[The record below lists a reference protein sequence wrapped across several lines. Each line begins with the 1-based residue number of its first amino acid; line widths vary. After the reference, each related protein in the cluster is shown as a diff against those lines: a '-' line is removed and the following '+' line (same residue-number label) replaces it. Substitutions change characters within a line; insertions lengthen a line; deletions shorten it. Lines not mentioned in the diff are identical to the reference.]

1 MSARIRTAA
10 RASGLGARTRGIR
23 SVGSRSLGVLAVI
36 TLLVV
41 FGAPA
46 GAGEEAAAASEPWSE
61 LALPDEDAGIDA
73 RARFPYTRGQLDR
86 ILELHRA
93 RHRAL
98 GLRHLPAG
106 RRTRSISLVPGNP
119 EPAGP
124 DGRVSAARGYVT
136 ALVFL
141 DVTGAPWP
149 VSRVLMRPEFR
160 VDDPARPR
168 ADHVV
173 YLAPHRL
180 WDHGNVTVE
189 LAGQPLPVSLPVL
202 VDDAGPVDE
211 VVVVRLPEPGPRA
224 DLRALAAPVRLAAG
238 EPALDLFAT
247 GTPPG
252 DAIRLAVEDE
262 VTGAVGPATPHRA
275 WFWREQ
281 VWLKTPDLVLAP
293 AAHGAARGPDGTWIH
308 MLPDTPLVLV
318 SSRRTGATRRLRL
331 ARLPV
336 APVPVPPAPAIPAK
350 HPGPAPGEASP

>member
-1 MSARIRTAA
+1 M
-10 RASGLGARTRGIR
+10 
-23 SVGSRSLGVLAVI
+23 
-36 TLLVV
+36 
-41 FGAPA
+41 
-46 GAGEEAAAASEPWSE
+46 
-61 LALPDEDAGIDA
+61 
-73 RARFPYTRGQLDR
+73 
-86 ILELHRA
+86 
-93 RHRAL
+93 
-98 GLRHLPAG
+98 
-106 RRTRSISLVPGNP
+106 
-119 EPAGP
+119 
-124 DGRVSAARGYVT
+124 
-136 ALVFL
+136 FL

-149 VSRVLMRPEFR
+149 VARVLMRPEFR

-173 YLAPHRL
+173 YLAPQRI

-189 LAGQPLPVSLPVL
+189 LAGLPLPLSLPVL
-202 VDDAGPVDE
+202 VDDAGTVDE

-252 DAIRLAVEDE
+252 DAIRLAVED
-262 VTGAVGPATPHRA
+262 GAAGPATPHRA

-293 AAHGAARGPDGTWIH
+293 AALAAARGPDGNWIH

-318 SSRRTGATRRLRL
+318 SSRETGATRRLRL

-336 APVPVPPAPAIPAK
+336 APIPLPPAGHPA
-350 HPGPAPGEASP
+350 PAPGEVKP

>member
-1 MSARIRTAA
+1 MNARVRIAA
-10 RASGLGARTRGIR
+10 RAAALGR
-23 SVGSRSLGVLAVI
+23 VPGVLALV
-36 TLLVV
+36 TLLAL
-41 FGAPA
+41 APA
-46 GAGEEAAAASEPWSE
+46 GAGEEAEPALREPWSE
-61 LALPDEDAGIDA
+61 LALPDEDAGLDA
-73 RARFPYTRGQLDR
+73 RARFPYTREQLDR

-93 RHRAL
+93 RQRAL
-98 GLRHLPAG
+98 GLRHRPATL
-106 RRTRSISLVPGNP
+106 RTRSISLVPGTP
-119 EPAGP
+119 APAGG
-124 DGRVSAARGYVT
+124 DSRLAAARGYVT

-149 VSRVLMRPEFR
+149 VARVLMRPEFR

-173 YLAPHRL
+173 YLAPRRV

-189 LAGQPLPVSLPVL
+189 LAGLPLPLSLPVL
-202 VDDAGPVDE
+202 VDDAGTVDE

-252 DAIRLAVEDE
+252 DAVRLAVEDS
-262 VTGAVGPATPHRA
+262 TAGPATPHRA

-293 AAHGAARGPDGTWIH
+293 AALAAARGPDGNWIH

-318 SSRRTGATRRLRL
+318 SSRETGATRRLRL

-336 APVPVPPAPAIPAK
+336 APIPFPPAPGTSA
-350 HPGPAPGEASP
+350 GGSVPAPGEARP

>member
-1 MSARIRTAA
+1 MNARIRTVARTTDRRHGILFAAA
-10 RASGLGARTRGIR
+10 RAP
-23 SVGSRSLGVLAVI
+23 GVLVLIVLLAMAV
-36 TLLVV
+36 
-41 FGAPA
+41 APA
-46 GAGEEAAAASEPWSE
+46 GAGEEAAPAPREPWSE

-73 RARFPYTRGQLDR
+73 RARFPYTREQLDR
-86 ILELHRA
+86 ILELHRT
-93 RHRAL
+93 RQRAL
-98 GLRHLPAG
+98 GLRHRPVT
-106 RRTRSISLVPGNP
+106 RRTRSISLVPGSP
-119 EPAGP
+119 APAGG
-124 DGRVSAARGYVT
+124 DAHLAAARGYVT

-149 VSRVLMRPEFR
+149 VARVLMRPEFR
-160 VDDPARPR
+160 VQDPARPR

-173 YLAPHRL
+173 YLAPQRI

-189 LAGQPLPVSLPVL
+189 LAGLPLPLSLPVL
-202 VDDAGPVDE
+202 VDDAGTVDE

-252 DAIRLAVEDE
+252 DAVRLAVEDG
-262 VTGAVGPATPHRA
+262 TAGPATPHRA

-293 AAHGAARGPDGTWIH
+293 AALAAARGPDGNWVH

-318 SSRRTGATRRLRL
+318 SSRDSGATRRLRL

-336 APVPVPPAPAIPAK
+336 APITVPPTGRPAQ
-350 HPGPAPGEASP
+350 APGETLP

>member
-1 MSARIRTAA
+1 MNARIRTVVRTAA
-10 RASGLGARTRGIR
+10 LGRAP
-23 SVGSRSLGVLAVI
+23 VFLAVI
-36 TLLVV
+36 VLLALPV
-41 FGAPA
+41 APA
-46 GAGEEAAAASEPWSE
+46 GAGEDAAPPPGEPWSE
-61 LALPDEDAGIDA
+61 LALPDEDAGLDA

-86 ILELHRA
+86 ILELDRA
-93 RHRAL
+93 RQRAL
-98 GLRHLPAG
+98 GLRHRPAT
-106 RRTRSISLVPGNP
+106 RRTRSINLVPGS
-119 EPAGP
+119 PAP
-124 DGRVSAARGYVT
+124 ADGDARLAAARGYVT
-136 ALVFL
+136 AVVFL

-149 VSRVLMRPEFR
+149 VARVLMRPEFR
-160 VDDPARPR
+160 VDEPARPR

-173 YLAPHRL
+173 YLAPQRI

-189 LAGQPLPVSLPVL
+189 LAGLALPLSLPVL
-202 VDDAGPVDE
+202 VDDAGTVDE

-252 DAIRLAVEDE
+252 DAIRLAVED
-262 VTGAVGPATPHRA
+262 GAAGPATPHRA

-293 AAHGAARGPDGTWIH
+293 AALAAARGPDGNWIH

-318 SSRRTGATRRLRL
+318 SSRGTGATRRLRL

-336 APVPVPPAPAIPAK
+336 APVPIPPASGRPAGRPA
-350 HPGPAPGEASP
+350 PAPGEAKP